1 MNLKQFK
8 YILTLNAEGSF
19 SRAAEALGIS
29 QPSLSQYVKNIEKE
43 IGADLFL
50 RSGTEVRLTDAGQ
63 CYIEA
68 GRKILDLEHQM
79 LGQIDDLKAFKTGTV
94 IVGVSPHRSVC
105 LMPGVIRKFKEKYPD
120 IKIIIEEKVGADLLF
135 GAEHGE
141 YDLCITTGPV
151 NGKIFTYEPAFQ
163 EELVLAV
170 PTPLARTWRAES
182 VENRLFPAV
191 GLEQLKDQPFITL
204 SEHQLM
210 QKELD
215 RLLDEYEIPVRVEVE
230 CRSIE
235 AQLAM
240 VRAGLGVALVPSGI
254 EHFSPQDEFVTYYSI
269 RQETETREVGVIY
282 RKTQYLSEPVSE
294 FKNILQSFT
303 NERSQRK

>member
-19 SRAAEALGIS
+19 SRAAESLGIS

-43 IGADLFL
+43 LGIELFL
-50 RSGTEVRLTDAGQ
+50 RTGSEVRITDAGKR
-63 CYIEA
+63 YIEA

-79 LGQIDDLKAFKTGTV
+79 LGQLDDLKANKTGTV

-105 LMPGVIRKFKEKYPD
+105 LMPGVIRRFKEIYPG
-120 IKIIIEEKVGADLLF
+120 IQVVIEERVGHELLF

-141 YDLCITTGPV
+141 FDLCITTGPV
-151 NGKIFTYEPAFQ
+151 NEKLFACEPCFR

-170 PTPLARTWRAES
+170 PAQLSADWDAKPCK
-182 VENRLFPAV
+182 NRDFPAIDIHYIEGLPV
-191 GLEQLKDQPFITL
+191 ITLAQSQLMQQKLEQLLETYGITV
-204 SEHQLM
+204 QAAV
-210 QKELD
+210 Q
-215 RLLDEYEIPVRVEVE
+215 

-240 VRAGLGVALVPSGI
+240 VRAGLGLALVPSGI
-254 EHFSPQDEFVTYYSI
+254 ERFSPPDEHVRYFSI
-269 RQETETREVGVIY
+269 RQETETRQVVVVY
-282 RKTQYLSEPVSE
+282 RKGQYLSQPVRD
-294 FKNILQSFT
+294 FKEILISTKEGGAQ
-303 NERSQRK
+303 